1 MERDCMISHG
11 AARFLKERLFD
22 VSDSYRMHICEQCGL
37 ICQANLAEQ
46 KFECTVCQSSQ
57 SICKVAIPYACKLL
71 IQELMA
77 LQIAPR
83 LRVNNH

>member
-1 MERDCMISHG
+1 MISHG